1 MKNSK
6 DDPDGMPLDN
16 LEKIQVERVNSLK
29 RVLQNF
35 KKDPVS
41 KKSEPY
47 FAKRLQQ
54 IDDINAAFE
63 GTHNVLVCTEGYSES
78 EYCTKGVV
86 TSFEE
91 KFMEAYCLIAEE
103 QKRMFPDVTSE
114 THMLN
119 STAAT
124 VKQLVQR
131 PNQQHNLRLSWT
143 IPLPHPIAIL
153 IQIFNVIPQQPL
165 Q

>member
-41 KKSEPY
+41 RKSEPY

-54 IDDINAAFE
+54 IDDINAAALREHITFSFVRRD
-63 GTHNVLVCTEGYSES
+63 TQKVNTAPKVLSHRSRRSLWKHIV
-78 EYCTKGVV
+78 
-86 TSFEE
+86 
-91 KFMEAYCLIAEE
+91 
-103 QKRMFPDVTSE
+103 
-114 THMLN
+114 
-119 STAAT
+119 
-124 VKQLVQR
+124 
-131 PNQQHNLRLSWT
+131 
-143 IPLPHPIAIL
+143 
-153 IQIFNVIPQQPL
+153 
-165 Q
+165 